1 MKLVRGT
8 VLFAAAGA
16 AVFSVIGVAAADT
29 GSDTTGDVVRGV
41 VIPYLVLLAVTGTLA
56 AYGIMRM
63 VSKRSAR

>member
-1 MKLVRGT
+1 
-8 VLFAAAGA
+8 
-16 AVFSVIGVAAADT
+16 
-29 GSDTTGDVVRGV
+29 VVRGV